1 MDYVVAFY
9 PLVMIVFIYI
19 LIELHGNNC
28 KIVVLLWKPFH
39 RCFVAFRRQWD
50 IRTSVV
56 DAFASFFVL
65 SYVKLLSATAD
76 TFIPTLV
83 YDATE
88 SRVGIYS
95 YYDASVELFRRNR
108 YIYVIAMTVLLFF
121 HILSIVMLLLY
132 PMNCFQ
138 RCLRCCHL
146 RCHAIM
152 TFMDAFQGY
161 YKNGTEG
168 TRDCRYFAAIYLIA
182 RIVLFVASAMTMT
195 PYIFPVASLLLAILA
210 TFTALIQPY
219 KANYAKYNI
228 LDPILILVCSI
239 WFSSVG
245 CVNIAEIQDTR
256 YLMVSFVFSFIVG
269 ISPLVYIIGLSLN
282 QTCCQR
288 QVVQRFGQRI
298 KQLYWKR
305 VRRSEMESADLE
317 LLPYRMVNTSTY
329 GSI

>member
-1 MDYVVAFY
+1 MPSLLPFKTSCNYD
-9 PLVMIVFIYI
+9 I
-19 LIELHGNNC
+19 HGC
-28 KIVVLLWKPFH
+28 IPRLL
-39 RCFVAFRRQWD
+39 Q
-50 IRTSVV
+50 
-56 DAFASFFVL
+56 
-65 SYVKLLSATAD
+65 
-76 TFIPTLV
+76 
-83 YDATE
+83 
-88 SRVGIYS
+88 
-95 YYDASVELFRRNR
+95 
-108 YIYVIAMTVLLFF
+108 
-121 HILSIVMLLLY
+121 
-132 PMNCFQ
+132 
-138 RCLRCCHL
+138 
-146 RCHAIM
+146 
-152 TFMDAFQGY
+152 
-161 YKNGTEG
+161 NGMEG

-210 TFTALIQPY
+210 MFTALIQPY

-228 LDPILILVCSI
+228 LDPILIFVCSI

-282 QTCCQR
+282 QMCCQR

-329 GSI
+329 ESIWIWSTCLYDCAVIYSSLPVHIHFVVENKWLLQLNNAFLFQLVFICIFFLQQFYKAWICTNKPCIYEVKSWAICMSLYSWSRL